1 VDRLV
6 LVPKWCHLW
15 MERIRVLWTQLLDL
29 LAEQSAQISYMIV
42 KKFCSIGL
50 RTFCLFCLQQRWWDI
65 KIRISRD
72 SKIKLTNGPPQTKQK
87 QEENVNYYSVFLHL
101 RLDGVQYFY
110 LSLTDFERRA
120 KNRVKAVEL
129 FCSKKKVFWNFG
141 RRKVL
146 LTLLTQSKPCL

>member
-1 VDRLV
+1 VAPSLNGADPSFMNSVTGSTCR
-6 LVPKWCHLW
+6 
-15 MERIRVLWTQLLDL
+15 
-29 LAEQSAQISYMIV
+29 EQSAQISYMIV
-42 KKFCSIGL
+42 KKFCSIGP

-120 KNRVKAVEL
+120 KKTCKNCRTFL
-129 FCSKKKVFWNFG
+129 FEKKVFWNFW

-146 LTLLTQSKPCL
+146 LTVLTQSKPCACNI